1 MFYPLQRI
9 NGCEYIFIQN
19 ENWEKLMTHIV
30 KPPLY
35 AMFRLTARTACALI
49 LQQERWSVDV
59 M

>member
-1 MFYPLQRI
+1 
-9 NGCEYIFIQN
+9 
-19 ENWEKLMTHIV
+19 MTHIV